1 MFSKIVKLK
10 DYQLLTL
17 GWLAMLCM
25 VCLNCTVHSLFIAK
39 QRVDIASSIFWSLQE
54 FGIWLLIMPFICF
67 ALQRSMKL
75 KQLISVGFFALTC
88 VLTVNTSLDVLI
100 EQTAW
105 QESLFYNWHKHAI
118 AYLAIV
124 TLVHFKSR
132 FVDVNR
138 AQSSDSV
145 AQTSRLF
152 VNQKAEEKTE
162 LQRLQIEEFDI
173 AFADIYFAKAAGNY
187 VELHTKQGMSLVR
200 TTMKELENSLP
211 AQAFYRCHR
220 SYLVN
225 LSHSAKLVN
234 ARSGHGLLV
243 LNNDIEVPVSKS
255 NRSTTK
261 LLLGL

>member
-17 GWLAMLCM
+17 GWLGMLCM

-54 FGIWLLIMPFICF
+54 FGIWLLITPFICF

-75 KQLISVGFFALTC
+75 KQLISVGFLALTC
-88 VLTVNTSLDVLI
+88 VLTVNTTFDVLI
-100 EQTAW
+100 EQVSW

-124 TLVHFKSR
+124 TLVHLKGR
-132 FVDVNR
+132 FADDSQVQIHGSASCASN
-138 AQSSDSV
+138 AAFTQGKELSS
-145 AQTSRLF
+145 
-152 VNQKAEEKTE
+152 N

-200 TTMKELENSLP
+200 ITMKELESSLP
-211 AQAFYRCHR
+211 AQTFYRCHR

-225 LSHSAKLVN
+225 LSLSSKLVN

-243 LNNDIEVPVSKS
+243 LNNNIEVPVSKS
-255 NRSTTK
+255 NLSTTK

>member
-10 DYQLLTL
+10 DYQLFTL
-17 GWLAMLCM
+17 GWLGMLCM

-54 FGIWLLIMPFICF
+54 FGIWLLITPFICF

-75 KQLISVGFFALTC
+75 KQLISVGFLALTC

-100 EQTAW
+100 EQTTW

-124 TLVHFKSR
+124 TLVHLKGRLVGDSQGQIHGSAFCASQGSVTQAKEL
-132 FVDVNR
+132 
-138 AQSSDSV
+138 SS
-145 AQTSRLF
+145 
-152 VNQKAEEKTE
+152 N

-173 AFADIYFAKAAGNY
+173 AFTDIYFAKAAGNY
-187 VELHTKQGMSLVR
+187 VELHTKQGMLLVR

-255 NRSTTK
+255 NRATTK

>member
-17 GWLAMLCM
+17 GWIAMLCL

-39 QRVDIASSIFWSLQE
+39 QRVDIPSSILWSLQE
-54 FGIWLLIMPFICF
+54 FGIWLLITPFICF
-67 ALQRSMKL
+67 ALQRSMQL
-75 KQLISVGFFALTC
+75 KQLMLIGVLSLAC
-88 VLTVNTSLDVLI
+88 VLMVNTSLDVFI
-100 EQTAW
+100 EQVTW

-132 FVDVNR
+132 FVDLHP
-138 AQSSDSV
+138 AKSSASV
-145 AQTSRLF
+145 AQTPHSF
-152 VNQKAEEKTE
+152 INQKTEEKTA
-162 LQRLQIEEFDI
+162 LQRLQIEECDI
-173 AFADIYFAKAAGNY
+173 AIADIYFAKAAGNY
-187 VELHTKQGMSLVR
+187 VELHTKQGMSLLR

-211 AQAFYRCHR
+211 AKTFYRCHR

-225 LSHSAKLVN
+225 LSHSEKLIN

-255 NRSTTK
+255 NRATTK